1 MSCFSL
7 TNFKIF
13 ALSLTFN
20 SLAMHLGVAIILFI
34 LIAVHW
40 TLISKL
46 IFFFKFRKKICPL
59 FLQIFFLP
67 LNSFLSFWD
76 SHYTYTGMLEP
87 TDLWDSACLPWFF
100 FSSFFS
106 LDNFHWSIFMFAESF
121 FCQLRSSVYSS
132 PMTLS
137 FQLFYYSMTYSHL
150 VLFSHFCVFIDIL
163 YLMSYWKCE

>member
-20 SLAMHLGVAIILFI
+20 SLVMRLGVAIILFI

-76 SHYTYTGMLEP
+76 THYTYTGMPEP

-100 FSSFFS
+100 FLHSPVWIISIDLYSCLLNLSSASSDLLFIHLQWLFHFS
-106 LDNFHWSIFMFAESF
+106 YFTIQWHI
-121 FCQLRSSVYSS
+121 
-132 PMTLS
+132 P
-137 FQLFYYSMTYSHL
+137 
-150 VLFSHFCVFIDIL
+150 I
-163 YLMSYWKCE
+163 

>member
-20 SLAMHLGVAIILFI
+20 SLAMRLGVAIILLI

-46 IFFFKFRKKICPL
+46 IFFFKFRGKICPL

-100 FSSFFS
+100 F
-106 LDNFHWSIFMFAESF
+106 LH
-121 FCQLRSSVYSS
+121 SSVWIISIDLYSCLLN
-132 PMTLS
+132 LS
-137 FQLFYYSMTYSHL
+137 SASSDLLFIHL
-150 VLFSHFCVFIDIL
+150 QWLFHF
-163 YLMSYWKCE
+163 SYFTIQWHIPI